1 MGNVRYIVLNT
12 LDIMIILEIM
22 VIYIEKVI
30 KI

>member
-1 MGNVRYIVLNT
+1 MGNVRYIVLNI

-22 VIYIEKVI
+22 VIYIERVI